1 MNQIS
6 KKEDLS
12 STENWTLA
20 DSYSHCENLA
30 RTHYENFPVASFFL
44 KKEKRKHV
52 AAIYT
57 FARTADDFA
66 DEPGLSDKERLQKL
80 DEWESLLLGAAT
92 NPAKH
97 PVFLALGE
105 TIRQFDIPVELFQ
118 SLLKAFR
125 QDIIVHRYKTFS
137 ELNAYCEN
145 SANPVGRL
153 LLHLF
158 HYRDRELHLL
168 SDKICTALQLANF
181 WQDISIDVRRDRLY
195 IPLEDLRRFDLQENT
210 LFDGNNEKVRQLIAF
225 EVERTERL
233 FFEGKELLSKI
244 GTDLSF
250 ELRLTWFGGMKI
262 LEKIKKK
269 NYDTV
274 RERPALS
281 IFDKIGIL
289 GSVLIQKR

>member
-1 MNQIS
+1 M
-6 KKEDLS
+6 
-12 STENWTLA
+12 T
-20 DSYSHCENLA
+20 DSYTYCESLA

-44 KKEKRKHV
+44 TKEKRKHV
-52 AAIYT
+52 AAIYA
-57 FARTADDFA
+57 FARIADDFA

-80 DEWESLLLGAAT
+80 DEWESLLIGAVT
-92 NPAKH
+92 NAAKH

-125 QDIIVHRYKTFS
+125 QDVTVHRYDTFS

-158 HYRDRELHLL
+158 HYRDDELHLL

-181 WQDISIDVRRDRLY
+181 WQDISIDVQKGRLY
-195 IPLEDLRRFDLQENT
+195 IPLEDLRRFDVQEDA

-225 EVERTERL
+225 EVERTKHL
-233 FFEGKELLSKI
+233 FSEGKELLGRI

-269 NYDTV
+269 NYDTI
-274 RERPALS
+274 RERPSLS
-281 IFDKIGIL
+281 SFDKIKIF
-289 GSVLIQKR
+289 GSAFLKKS